1 MEFDGIWLFF
11 SVFASMVLFYAIEL
25 TECVHVNNHHANS
38 NLNRSFYGTPN
49 YSYYAYDT
57 LILHKMPGLS
67 WMTFISCHVCARAHL
82 TVLYGADI
90 FHMFIQ
96 RSRETIANCRID
108 YAFKSKTVITYTHTH
123 ARAETLHP
131 VWVCMCWGEKVRQIM
146 CVCILFL

>member
-1 MEFDGIWLFF
+1 
-11 SVFASMVLFYAIEL
+11 MVLFYAIEL

-38 NLNRSFYGTPN
+38 NLNRNFFGTPN

-67 WMTFISCHVCARAHL
+67 RMTFISCHVCARAHL
-82 TVLYGADI
+82 TFLYGADI

-123 ARAETLHP
+123 ARRDSASGVGMYVLRGKSQTNY
-131 VWVCMCWGEKVRQIM
+131 VCVYFVFIM
-146 CVCILFL
+146 